1 MSVLARNL
9 TSLRHGRGWSQEEIA
24 QKAGISRVWYAN
36 LEGGRAEPKS
46 ETVYALAEAFEVQIE
61 ELLQEQPQLSRVRF
75 RSSAQLKSR
84 EQVLAHVGRWLKGY
98 RDIEGLLNDVR
109 KDALPKRTY
118 KSGIEEAKRAAHDI
132 RVALHIPE
140 GAAIR
145 NIGGLLEERIGIRLL
160 LTPVATEG
168 FFGLSISKDDGGPAI
183 VVNNWERI
191 SVERWIFSA
200 AHELGHLV
208 LHLNAY
214 DVEKLDEEQAQ
225 EDEANT
231 FAAYFLMP
239 DDQFQKEWQNSKG
252 LPLVDRVLHLKRIF
266 KVSYQTVLMR
276 LKDDV
281 EDVWKRFLTEH
292 KRRTGRSLPRTEEP
306 QALKRAAFCTVL
318 AAEEP
323 QHLVES
329 DLMETRLKSMVRRGL
344 EENLI
349 SLSRAAEILSIDLL
363 RMRELA
369 NMWVA

>member
-1 MSVLARNL
+1 MSTLARNL
-9 TSLRHGRGWSQEEIA
+9 TSLRHGRGWSQEETA
-24 QKAGISRVWYAN
+24 KKVGISRVWYAN
-36 LEGGRAEPKS
+36 LEGGRAEPTS
-46 ETVYALAEAFEVQIE
+46 DTVYALADAFEVQIE
-61 ELLQEQPQLSRVRF
+61 ELLQEQPQLTRVRF
-75 RSSAQLKSR
+75 RSSTQLKSR
-84 EQVLAHVGRWLKGY
+84 DQVLAHVGRWLKGY
-98 RDIEGLLNDVR
+98 REIESLLGDVH

-132 RVALHIPE
+132 RTALNIPE
-140 GAAIR
+140 GVAIR
-145 NIGGLLEERIGIRLL
+145 NIGGLLEERVGIRLL
-160 LTPVATEG
+160 LLRVATEG
-168 FFGLSISKDDGGPAI
+168 FFGLSVSKEDGGPAI

-214 DVEKLDEEQAQ
+214 DVAKHDEEQVQ

-239 DDQFQKEWQNSKG
+239 EDQFQKEWQNSKG
-252 LPLVDRVLHLKRIF
+252 LPLVDRVFYLKRIF

-276 LKDDV
+276 LKDEI
-281 EDVWKRFLTEH
+281 EDVWKRFLVEH

-306 QALKRAAFCTVL
+306 QALKSAAFCSVL

-329 DLMETRLKSMVRRGL
+329 DLMETRLKTLVRRAL
-344 EENLI
+344 DEDLI
-349 SLSRAAEILSIDLL
+349 SLSKAAELLGLDLL